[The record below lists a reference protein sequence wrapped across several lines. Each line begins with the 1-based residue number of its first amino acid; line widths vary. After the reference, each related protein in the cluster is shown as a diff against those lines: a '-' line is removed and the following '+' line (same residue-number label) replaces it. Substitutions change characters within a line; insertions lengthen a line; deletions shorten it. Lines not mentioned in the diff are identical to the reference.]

1 MNTAEKDLLIEKING
16 KIAEVEKTIEQ
27 LETVAAPV
35 SPENAI
41 GRVSRMDAIGQ
52 KSVAEASLRK
62 AKERLANLKHA
73 LTKMDSPNFGICAR
87 CKQKIPIPRLMFMP
101 GSPYCVHCADK

>member
-1 MNTAEKDLLIEKING
+1 MNTVEKDLLMEKINE
-16 KIAEVEKTIEQ
+16 KIAEFEKTIEQ
-27 LETVAAPV
+27 LEVVVTPV

-41 GRVSRMDAIGQ
+41 GRISRMDAIGQ

-73 LTKMDSPNFGICAR
+73 LTKIDAPNFGSCAR
-87 CKQKIPIPRLMFMP
+87 CKGKIPIPRLMFMP
-101 GSPYCVHCADK
+101 DSPYCVHCADK